1 MDIHPFS
8 FPLRYLIPLTPPTL
22 LTPLQPTPSILTN
35 VLITNLPCQFRRRR
49 TSNTRFAV
57 KHQLLICSGL
67 FKPEF
72 VFELVGGHE
81 EGVWSGADGNVDG
94 GGDVAGFEFGGFAD
108 VCGRELGL
116 S

>member
-8 FPLRYLIPLTPPTL
+8 FPLRYLISLTPPTL

-49 TSNTRFAV
+49 TSNTSFAV

-81 EGVWSGADGNVDG
+81 EGVWSGADGDVDG

-108 VCGRELGL
+108 ICGRELGL

>member
-1 MDIHPFS
+1 M
-8 FPLRYLIPLTPPTL
+8 
-22 LTPLQPTPSILTN
+22 
-35 VLITNLPCQFRRRR
+35 
-49 TSNTRFAV
+49 
-57 KHQLLICSGL
+57 ICSGL

-81 EGVWSGADGNVDG
+81 EGVWSGADGDVDG
-94 GGDVAGFEFGGFAD
+94 GGNVAGFEFGGFAD